1 MQKRGKLNASSTVIN
16 KKESKNKNRK
26 KIWVCSERSA
36 QPGVVQ
42 GERWCQQLLIH
53 TSQCSAFQR
62 LVSIWGLPFRDLTF
76 QLSQAWSCHPVILQI
91 ALTCTLTFEKVA
103 GLEDLRGP
111 LWCESRGP
119 ELWCILSGEAVQGKP
134 QYNTLS
140 WQRDT
145 VTHWGCNFQAY
156 GVYRAK
162 TPPIDSVSCQREADC
177 D

>member
-1 MQKRGKLNASSTVIN
+1 MKIETFHQAKKPHHCFLTYIARLILLAYKYFAKFAKKGKLNASSTVIN

-26 KIWVCSERSA
+26 KNM
-36 QPGVVQ
+36 GVFWAVQ

-134 QYNTLS
+134 QS
-140 WQRDT
+140 
-145 VTHWGCNFQAY
+145 
-156 GVYRAK
+156 
-162 TPPIDSVSCQREADC
+162 
-177 D
+177 

>member
-1 MQKRGKLNASSTVIN
+1 MKIETFHQAKKPHHCFLTYIARLILLAYKYFAKFAKKRQIKCKQYCNKQKRKQEQKQ
-16 KKESKNKNRK
+16 KKKNM
-26 KIWVCSERSA
+26 
-36 QPGVVQ
+36 GVFWAVQ

-134 QYNTLS
+134 QS
-140 WQRDT
+140 
-145 VTHWGCNFQAY
+145 
-156 GVYRAK
+156 
-162 TPPIDSVSCQREADC
+162 
-177 D
+177 

>member
-1 MQKRGKLNASSTVIN
+1 MKIETFHQAKKPHRCFSTYIARLILLAYKYLQNLQKKRQIKCKQYCNEQKRKQEQ
-16 KKESKNKNRK
+16 KKKR

-134 QYNTLS
+134 QS
-140 WQRDT
+140 
-145 VTHWGCNFQAY
+145 
-156 GVYRAK
+156 
-162 TPPIDSVSCQREADC
+162 
-177 D
+177 